1 MARLARGLVLALAV
15 GTAAGA
21 GSALVEGTT
30 KLTPATFDAFVA
42 DAIASG
48 KTAMV
53 RWIASEG

>member
-1 MARLARGLVLALAV
+1 MAALVRGLVLALAV
-15 GTAAGA
+15 STAHGA

-30 KLTPATFDAFVA
+30 RLTPETFNGFVQ
-42 DAIASG
+42 DAIDSG